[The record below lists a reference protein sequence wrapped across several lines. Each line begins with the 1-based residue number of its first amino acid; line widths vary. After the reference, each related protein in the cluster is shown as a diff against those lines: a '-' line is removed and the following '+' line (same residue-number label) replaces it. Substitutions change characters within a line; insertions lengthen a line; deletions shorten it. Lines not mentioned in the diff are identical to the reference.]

1 MNSISQGFSE
11 PTSRIR
17 SLKNQILDAVPQIE
31 TARALSITASYKETE
46 GQPAI
51 IRRAKAF
58 ERILK
63 ELPVIIRDGELI
75 VGSATVEPR
84 SSQIYPEFSNTW
96 VEDEFDR
103 IGKRS
108 GDAFQI
114 SEQAKNELRAV
125 FPYWQGKTTSE
136 LATSYMSADIKDCMD
151 ASVFTVG
158 NYYMNGVGHISV
170 DYAKVLK
177 VGYAGIIKEVAE
189 TLLAAD
195 KTHPDYIKSEQFF
208 KGIIIS
214 CNAAIQFAKRYAAKA
229 LEMAATAVGPR
240 KAELEKIAD
249 ICNRVPENGA
259 KNFYEACQSFWFVQL
274 LIGLESNGHSISP
287 GRFDQYMLPYLE
299 MDKSICPNLAQELID
314 CIWVKLN
321 DINKVRDEVSTN
333 AFGGYPMFQNLI
345 VGGQNSQGID
355 ATNKLS
361 YMCMD
366 ATAHVS
372 LPQPSFS
379 VRVWSK
385 SPDEFLLRASELSR
399 LGLGVPAFYN
409 DEVIITALVGRGV
422 ELADARNYAI
432 IGCVEPQSPGKTEG
446 WHDSAFFNLGKLL
459 EITLHGG
466 QVDGKQLG
474 PVTPKLTELKSFDEL
489 LDAYTKQAEYFV
501 FNMVTAD
508 NCVDISH
515 AERAPL
521 PFLSCMVDDCIGR
534 GKSLQEGGA
543 KYNFSGPQGVGA
555 ANVGDS
561 FAAIKKLVFE
571 DGVLS
576 LKQISDAIASN
587 FAGATAATP
596 SATAQ
601 EPSYDV
607 VLEAIT
613 KVLAE
618 SDSGQFGQIEPAKVA
633 QMANQRLNGGNASAG
648 TDNIRQ
654 MLLDAPK
661 FGNDDDYVDELTR
674 EGAAIYCREVEKYT
688 NPRGGN
694 FQAGLYP
701 ASINVLMGTVVG
713 SLPDGRLAGEPL
725 ADGVSPSRGMD
736 RSGPTAATNSV
747 AKLDHFLA
755 SNGTLYNQKFHPTA
769 LKGETGL
776 MNMSAL
782 IRSYFDHKGMH
793 VQFNVVN
800 RDTLRAAQK
809 EPEKYR
815 DLVIRIAGYSAQF
828 ISLEEGIQ
836 NDIIE
841 RTEHNF

>member
-1 MNSISQGFSE
+1 MNPISQGFSE
-11 PTSRIR
+11 PTSRVCL
-17 SLKNQILDAVPQIE
+17 LKNQIFDAVPQIE

-46 GQPAI
+46 GKPAI

-63 ELPVIIRDGELI
+63 DFPIIIREGELV
-75 VGSATVEPR
+75 VGSATIEPR
-84 SSQIYPEFSNTW
+84 SSQIFPEFSNTW
-96 VEDEFDR
+96 IEDEFDR
-103 IGKRS
+103 IGKRN
-108 GDAFQI
+108 GDSFQI
-114 SEQAKNELRAV
+114 SEQAKDELRTI

-136 LATSYMSADIKDCMD
+136 LATSYMSADIKACME
-151 ASVFTVG
+151 ANVFTVG

-170 DYAKVLK
+170 DYAKILK
-177 VGYAGIIKEVAE
+177 VGYQGVIKEVAE
-189 TLLAAD
+189 TMLSAD
-195 KTHPDYIKSEQFF
+195 KTDPDYIKSEQFY

-214 CNAAIQFAKRYAAKA
+214 CNAAIQFAKRYAMKA
-229 LEMAATAVGPR
+229 REMAVSASGQR
-240 KAELEKIAD
+240 KSELEKIAE
-249 ICNRVPENGA
+249 ICSRVPEHGA
-259 KNFYEACQSFWFVQL
+259 KNFYEACQSFWFVHL
-274 LIGLESNGHSISP
+274 LIGIESNGHSISP
-287 GRFDQYMLPYLE
+287 GRFDQYMLPYYE
-299 MDKSICPNLAQELID
+299 MDKTISQDEAQELID

-345 VGGQNSQGID
+345 VGGQDSVGND
-355 ATNKLS
+355 ATNVLS
-361 YMCMD
+361 YMCME
-366 ATAHVS
+366 ATAHVQ

-385 SPDEFLLRASELSR
+385 SPDEFLLKASELSR

-409 DEVIITALVGRGV
+409 DEVIITALVSRGV
-422 ELADARNYAI
+422 ELADARRYGI
-432 IGCVEPQSPGKTEG
+432 IGCVEPQCPGKTEG

-459 EITLHGG
+459 EITLNGG
-466 QVDGKQLG
+466 QADGKQLG
-474 PVTPKLTELKSFDEL
+474 PVTPKLTELKDFDDL
-489 LDAYTKQAEYFV
+489 LAAYTKQAEYFV
-501 FNMVTAD
+501 YNLITAD

-515 AERAPL
+515 ADRAPL
-521 PFLSCMVDDCIGR
+521 PFLSCMVDDCIGA
-534 GKSLQEGGA
+534 GKSLQQGGA

-576 LKQISDAIASN
+576 LSQLSAALESN
-587 FAGATAATP
+587 FSGG
-596 SATAQ
+596 SAQSTTGQ
-601 EPSYDV
+601 DPSYDV
-607 VLEAIT
+607 VMEAVR
-613 KVLAE
+613 KVLSETDAAK
-618 SDSGQFGQIEPAKVA
+618 FGQIDANKIA
-633 QMANQRLNGGNASAG
+633 QAASQSSGGIDS
-648 TDNIRQ
+648 IRQ
-654 MLLDAPK
+654 ILLDAPK
-661 FGNDDDYVDELTR
+661 FGNDVDYVDELTR
-674 EGAAIYCREVEKYT
+674 EGAAIYCREVQKYS
-688 NPRGGN
+688 NPRGGK

-713 SLPDGRLAGEPL
+713 ALPDGRPAGEPL

-736 RSGPTAATNSV
+736 KSGPTAATNSV
-747 AKLDHFLA
+747 AKLDHFIA

-769 LKGETGL
+769 LQGESGL
-776 MNMSAL
+776 NNMTAL

-800 RDTLRAAQK
+800 KEILQAAQK

-828 ISLEEGIQ
+828 ISLDESIQ

>member
-1 MNSISQGFSE
+1 MKPVSQGFSE
-11 PTSRIR
+11 PTSRVE
-17 SLKNQILDAVPQIE
+17 SLRNQILDAVPCIE

-58 ERILK
+58 ERILA
-63 ELPVIIRDGELI
+63 ELPIVIRDNELI
-75 VGSATVEPR
+75 VGSATIEPR
-84 SSQIYPEFSNTW
+84 SSQIFPEFSNTW
-96 VEDEFDR
+96 IEDEFER
-103 IGKRS
+103 VGKRS
-108 GDAFQI
+108 GDSFQI
-114 SEQAKNELRAV
+114 SELAKKELREV

-136 LATSYMSADIKDCMD
+136 LATSYMSSDTQACMD
-151 ASVFTVG
+151 AGVFTVG

-177 VGYAGIIKEVAE
+177 VGYKGIITEVAE
-189 TLLAAD
+189 KMMSAD
-195 KTHPDYIKSEQFF
+195 KTSPEYIKQEQFY

-214 CNAAIQFAKRYAAKA
+214 CNAAIQFAKRYADKA
-229 LEMAATAVGPR
+229 SVLAATAVGER
-240 KAELEKIAD
+240 KAELEKIAAT
-249 ICNRVPENGA
+249 CRAVPENGA
-259 KNFYEACQSFWFVQL
+259 SNFHEACQAFWFVHL
-274 LIGLESNGHSISP
+274 MIGLESNGHSISP
-287 GRFDQYMLPYLE
+287 TRFDQYMQPYFE
-299 MDKSICPNLAQELID
+299 MDKAISADCAQELID

-345 VGGQNSQGID
+345 VGGQDSNGED
-355 ATNKLS
+355 ATNTLS
-361 YMCMD
+361 YMCME
-366 ATAHVS
+366 ATAHVC

-385 SPDEFLLRASELSR
+385 TPDQFLLKACELSR

-409 DEVIITALVGRGV
+409 DEVIVTALVNRG
-422 ELADARNYAI
+422 LSLQDARDYGI
-432 IGCVEPQSPGKTEG
+432 IGCVEPQCPGKTEG

-459 EITLHGG
+459 EITLNGG
-466 QVDGKQLG
+466 KVDGKQLG
-474 PVTPKLTELKSFDEL
+474 PVTPSLSEFRSFEELIS
-489 LDAYTKQAEYFV
+489 AYQKQTEYFV
-501 FNMVTAD
+501 FHLITAD

-521 PFLSCMVDDCIGR
+521 PFLSCMVDDCIGD

-543 KYNFSGPQGVGA
+543 VYNFSGPQGVGA

-561 FAAIKKLVFE
+561 FAAIKKLVFDE
-571 DGVLS
+571 AKLTLQQVKEALD
-576 LKQISDAIASN
+576 SN
-587 FAGATAATP
+587 FAGDNESAAQ
-596 SATAQ
+596 SANDPA
-601 EPSYDV
+601 YDMV
-607 VLEAIT
+607 MDAVK

-618 SDSGQFGQIEPAKVA
+618 TGSAALLDSQVLKNNVNVLTSKTGSV
-633 QMANQRLNGGNASAG
+633 
-648 TDNIRQ
+648 RQ

-661 FGNDDDYVDELTR
+661 FGNDIDEVDLLTR
-674 EGAAIYCREVEKYT
+674 EGAAIYCREVEKYK
-688 NPRGGN
+688 NPRGGS

-713 SLPDGRLAGEPL
+713 ATPDGRMAGEPL

-747 AKLDHFLA
+747 AKLDHFIA

-769 LKGETGL
+769 LQGENGL
-776 MNMSAL
+776 SNMGAL

-800 RDTLRAAQK
+800 RDTLLAAQND
-809 EPEKYR
+809 PEKYR

-828 ISLEEGIQ
+828 ISLDKSIQ
-836 NDIIE
+836 DDIIE
-841 RTEHNF
+841 RTEHMF